1 MSASTRR
8 CSVTRMRPAALLL
21 VLAALFGLGGVD
33 GAGASGSG
41 EAGAVRA
48 VKEEIGNRW
57 LLMETVPR
65 ALRSRGASASVDCD
79 RVSDGRSLCSWSAS
93 NEFHDQVAEG
103 FAVVVPRPGD
113 EVEARLF
120 ASFCA
125 AHEAQP
131 CV

>member
-1 MSASTRR
+1 
-8 CSVTRMRPAALLL
+8 MRPAALVLA
-21 VLAALFGLGGVD
+21 LAALFALGGAG

-41 EAGAVRA
+41 EADAVRA

-79 RVSDGRSLCSWSAS
+79 GVTGARFLCSWSAR

-103 FAVVVPRPGD
+103 FAVVVPGPGD
-113 EVEARLF
+113 VADARLF